1 VQDHRG
7 RLIAVVVALWGVAAV
22 TAVME
27 EGIHQSKQAQAP
39 LQGVRRH
46 DEVACPR
53 PGGSADL
60 GGDVKVVRGA
70 IGFADAKHLVL
81 DVSERE
87 PKSYVFAMASATI
100 RVSGKEGGVGNLR
113 RGDLVGVL
121 YTETEGE
128 RIAKMVLITDTEE
141 R

>member
-1 VQDHRG
+1 MQDRRG

-27 EGIHQSKQAQAP
+27 EGIHQSKQAP

-60 GGDVKVVRGA
+60 VGDVKVVRGA
-70 IGFADAKHLVL
+70 IGFADTKHLVL
-81 DVSERE
+81 DVSEGE
-87 PKSYVFAMASATI
+87 PKSYVFAMASATV

-113 RGDLVGVL
+113 RGDVVGIL

-128 RIAKMVLITDTEE
+128 RIARMVLVTDTEE

>member
-1 VQDHRG
+1 
-7 RLIAVVVALWGVAAV
+7 LIAVVVALWGVATVAAV
-22 TAVME
+22 TE
-27 EGIHQSKQAQAP
+27 EGIHQSRQAP

-70 IGFADAKHLVL
+70 IGFADRKHLVL
-81 DVSERE
+81 NVSGEE

-100 RVSGKEGGVGNLR
+100 RISGKEGGVGNLR
-113 RGDLVGVL
+113 RGDVVGVL

-128 RIAKMVLITDTEE
+128 RIAKMVLVTDTEE

>member
-1 VQDHRG
+1 
-7 RLIAVVVALWGVAAV
+7 LIAVVVALWGVAAV

-27 EGIHQSKQAQAP
+27 EGIHQSRQAP

-60 GGDVKVVRGA
+60 VGDVKVVRGA
-70 IGFADAKHLVL
+70 IGFADTKHLVL
-81 DVSERE
+81 DVSEGE
-87 PKSYVFAMASATI
+87 PKSYVFAMASATV
-100 RVSGKEGGVGNLR
+100 RVSGKEGGVGISAVVTSSASCIR
-113 RGDLVGVL
+113 RPRENASRRWCSSQ
-121 YTETEGE
+121 TPKRGE
-128 RIAKMVLITDTEE
+128 SARG